1 MANTTINVVVGKQ
14 RTIQLSANGTAGIID
29 TKTPVTLKAIP
40 TIIIG
45 GATTLESLT
54 DVVSTNET
62 TGDTLVYNST
72 TKQWVAQKLD
82 ITNVTGSLDG
92 GTF

>member
-40 TIIIG
+40 TIG
-45 GATTLESLT
+45 GATTLDSLT
-54 DVVSTNET
+54 DVQSIDET

-72 TKQWVAQKLD
+72 TNKWVAQKLD
-82 ITNVTGSLDG
+82 ISDITGSLDG